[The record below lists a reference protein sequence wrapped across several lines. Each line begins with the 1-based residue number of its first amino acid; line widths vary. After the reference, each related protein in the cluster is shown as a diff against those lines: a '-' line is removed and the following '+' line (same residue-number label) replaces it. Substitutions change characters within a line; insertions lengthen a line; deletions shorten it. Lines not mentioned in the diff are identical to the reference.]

1 MKGYKVFNPDWTCRG
16 YQFEIGKIFT
26 EDIKPVCCDR
36 GFHFCTKI
44 SDCFNYYD
52 FNPNNKVAEIEA
64 LGNIDIN
71 KDGSKCSTNKI
82 YIIRELTW
90 HEVLDLVNTGEACTG
105 NCNSGDNNSGNN
117 NSGSY
122 NSGNKNSG
130 NCNSGDR
137 NSGSRN
143 SGNYNSGHYNSGNY
157 NSGDGNSGDYNSG
170 NYNSG
175 NHNSGHRNSGNCNSG
190 DENSGHWNSGDENS
204 GHCNSG
210 NNNGGNHN
218 SGHHNSGDKN
228 SGSYNIG
235 NHNSGNHNGGN
246 WNSGYCNSGS
256 HNSGHCNSGRCNSG
270 SYNSGD
276 CNSGNNNRGNYNNGD
291 WNKGNFSNGCFN
303 TESSKIFLFNKPSNW
318 TYQDWLESDAH
329 YVLKGCPV
337 NVLAWVRD
345 DIMTEEEKEKH
356 PEYLATGGFLKTIEE
371 ENSRQVWWDG
381 LTKWSKNIIMS
392 LPNFDKDIFKETTG
406 IDVDRKTI

>member
-1 MKGYKVFNPDWTCRG
+1 MRGYKVFNPDWTCRG
-16 YQFEIGKIFT
+16 FQFEVGKTFE
-26 EDIKPVCCDR
+26 EDINPKCCDS

-44 SDCFNYYD
+44 LDCFYYYD

-64 LGNIDIN
+64 LGDIDASN
-71 KDGSKCSTNKI
+71 GDSKCSTNKI
-82 YIIRELTW
+82 HIIRELTW

-105 NCNSGDNNSGNN
+105 YCNSGDNNSG
-117 NSGSY
+117 
-122 NSGNKNSG
+122 
-130 NCNSGDR
+130 
-137 NSGSRN
+137 
-143 SGNYNSGHYNSGNY
+143 HH
-157 NSGDGNSGDYNSG
+157 
-170 NYNSG
+170 NSG

-190 DENSGHWNSGDENS
+190 DENSGNYNSGDENS

-235 NHNSGNHNGGN
+235 NHNSDNHNGGN

-270 SYNSGD
+270 SHNSGD

-337 NVLAWVRD
+337 NTLAWVRD
-345 DIMTEEEKEKH
+345 DSMTEEEKEKY
-356 PEYLATGGFLKTIEE
+356 PEYSVTGGFLRNIEE
-371 ENSRQVWWDG
+371 ERFRQAWWDG
-381 LTKWSKNIIMS
+381 LTKWSKNIVMG
-392 LPNFDKDIFKETTG
+392 LPNFDRDVFKEITG
-406 IDVDRKTI
+406 IDVDRKTV